1 MFLMVLR
8 ATEKERERMRTT
20 KFSGWFIYIAV
31 VIKSF
36 ESGFYNSYGYSKNIY
51 ICFSEEIN
59 LDSWWK
65 IIFTFIIKFFHSS
78 MKIFFNVS
86 NPIGMF
92 SNDVLQEGKNY
103 LFVGYTFVWMRPLW
117 ATDGNVMSVSRLSL
131 TAWTILCCLTTLLCT
146 RRRRLNSFQLCS
158 LYITDWTTTKV
169 YSTCL
174 CNDVMIRKK
183 INEYRGAIAESRST
197 IGFSLIPPPIHPR
210 TYSDLTVSAVGSIT
224 ACRDNFVTIDLI
236 SGSIIDVNFG
246 SGNKLVSILGR
257 GEGDQMSINLWI
269 FFWSRKKSIW
279 ASINSKLKWWTWVDV
294 IFGGTSKLQFL
305 I

>member
-1 MFLMVLR
+1 
-8 ATEKERERMRTT
+8 
-20 KFSGWFIYIAV
+20 
-31 VIKSF
+31 
-36 ESGFYNSYGYSKNIY
+36 
-51 ICFSEEIN
+51 
-59 LDSWWK
+59 
-65 IIFTFIIKFFHSS
+65 
-78 MKIFFNVS
+78 
-86 NPIGMF
+86 
-92 SNDVLQEGKNY
+92 
-103 LFVGYTFVWMRPLW
+103 
-117 ATDGNVMSVSRLSL
+117 MSVSRLSL

-158 LYITDWTTTKV
+158 LYTTDWTTTKV

-224 ACRDNFVTIDLI
+224 ACRDTFVTIDLI